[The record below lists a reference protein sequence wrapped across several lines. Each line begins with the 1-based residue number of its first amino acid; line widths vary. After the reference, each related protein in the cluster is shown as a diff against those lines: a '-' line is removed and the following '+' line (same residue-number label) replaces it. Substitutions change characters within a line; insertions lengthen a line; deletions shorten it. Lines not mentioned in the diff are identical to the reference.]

1 MSFLLWALVLLF
13 AGCVFLVL
21 EFFVPSSGTLGVLAA
36 LSFVAA
42 IVLAFMA
49 GPVYGTATFIA
60 VLVIVPTACIL
71 AVKYW
76 PETPIGRMILIQRPQ
91 SPDEVLPETE
101 AYRGM
106 QHLVGR
112 QGVTKSLMMP
122 GGVVEIDHKS
132 YDAVSDGIAIEQ
144 GTRIVV
150 VSISTQRVV
159 VRPDDSP
166 SLPQFVDEPL
176 VARVLSDEPAAA
188 ASASEASPLEAVMKD
203 FENPFDEATGRAE
216 EETAREK
223 T

>member
-1 MSFLLWALVLLF
+1 MSLLLWALVLLL

-42 IVLAFMA
+42 VVLAFMA
-49 GPVYGTATFIA
+49 GPVYGTVTFIA
-60 VLVIVPTACIL
+60 VLVIVPVACIL

-76 PETPIGRMILIQRPQ
+76 PETPIGRLMLIQRPE
-91 SPDEVLPETE
+91 SPDEVLPQTE

-112 QGVTKSLMMP
+112 HGVTKSLMMP

-132 YDAVSDGIAIEQ
+132 YDAVSDGAAIES

-159 VRPDDSP
+159 VREDDSV
-166 SLPQFVDEPL
+166 SQSEFMEPL
-176 VARVLSDEPAAA
+176 QAHVLPEELEPSSGAI
-188 ASASEASPLEAVMKD
+188 SAELPAVETVLKD
-203 FENPFDEATGRAE
+203 FENPFDES
-216 EETAREK
+216 TA
-223 T
+223 

>member
-1 MSFLLWALVLLF
+1 MSLLLWALLLLF

-49 GPVYGTATFIA
+49 GPLYGTATFVA
-60 VLVIVPTACIL
+60 VLVIVPTACIV

-76 PETPIGRMILIQRPQ
+76 PDTPIGRMILIQRPE
-91 SPDEVLPETE
+91 SPDEVLPETQ

-112 QGVTKSLMMP
+112 HGLAKSLMLP

-132 YDAVSDGIAIEQ
+132 YDAVSDGMAIEP

-150 VSISTQRVV
+150 VAISTQRVV
-159 VRPDDSP
+159 VRPDDSIA
-166 SLPQFVDEPL
+166 SGQFEEPL
-176 VARVLSDEPAAA
+176 AARVLPEEPEPAAA
-188 ASASEASPLEAVMKD
+188 SSPPLETVMKD
-203 FENPFDEATGRAE
+203 FENPFDET
-216 EETAREK
+216 TA
-223 T
+223 

>member
-1 MSFLLWALVLLF
+1 MSMLLWALLLLL
-13 AGCVFLVL
+13 AGCIFLAL

-60 VLVIVPTACIL
+60 VLVIVPAACFL

-76 PETPIGRMILIQRPQ
+76 PDTPIGRMILIQRPE

-112 QGVTKSLMMP
+112 HGLAKSLMLP
-122 GGVVEIDHKS
+122 GGVVEIDRKS
-132 YDAVSDGIAIEQ
+132 YDAVSDGMAIEP

-150 VSISTQRVV
+150 VAISTQRVV
-159 VRPDDSP
+159 VRPDDSI
-166 SLPQFVDEPL
+166 STDQFASEPL
-176 VARVLSDEPAAA
+176 PAQVLADEA
-188 ASASEASPLEAVMKD
+188 EASPAANPPLETVMKD
-203 FENPFDEATGRAE
+203 FENPFDETSAH
-216 EETAREK
+216 
-223 T
+223 

>member
-13 AGCVFLVL
+13 AGCIFLAL

-60 VLVIVPTACIL
+60 VLIIVPTACIL

-76 PETPIGRMILIQRPQ
+76 PETPIGRMILIQRPE

-101 AYRGM
+101 GYRGLA
-106 QHLVGR
+106 HLVGR
-112 QGVTKSLMMP
+112 HGLAKSLMMP

-132 YDAVSDGIAIEQ
+132 YDAVSDGMAIDP

-159 VRPDDSP
+159 VRPDDSI
-166 SLPQFVDEPL
+166 STDQFAAEPLSAQVRPDEPQ
-176 VARVLSDEPAAA
+176 PAVP
-188 ASASEASPLEAVMKD
+188 SIPPLETVMKD
-203 FENPFDEATGRAE
+203 FENPFDET
-216 EETAREK
+216 TA
-223 T
+223 

>member
-1 MSFLLWALVLLF
+1 MSFLLWALLLLF
-13 AGCVFLVL
+13 AGCIFLVL

-36 LSFVAA
+36 LSFVGA

-60 VLVIVPTACIL
+60 VLIIVPTACIL
-71 AVKYW
+71 AVNYW

-91 SPDEVLPETE
+91 SPDEVLPQTE

-112 QGVTKSLMMP
+112 HGLAKSLMLP

-132 YDAVSDGIAIEQ
+132 YDAVSDGMAIEP

-150 VSISTQRVV
+150 VGISTQRVV
-159 VRPDDSP
+159 VRPDDSISTDQFAAEP
-166 SLPQFVDEPL
+166 LPARILADEP
-176 VARVLSDEPAAA
+176 DPALANP
-188 ASASEASPLEAVMKD
+188 PLETVMKD
-203 FENPFDEATGRAE
+203 FENPFDET
-216 EETAREK
+216 T
-223 T
+223 TS

>member
-13 AGCVFLVL
+13 AGCVFLAL

-60 VLVIVPTACIL
+60 VLIIVPTACIL

-106 QHLVGR
+106 QHLVGK
-112 QGVTKSLMMP
+112 QGLAKSLMMP
-122 GGVVEIDHKS
+122 GGVVEIDRKS
-132 YDAVSDGIAIEQ
+132 YDAVSDGMAIEQ

-166 SLPQFVDEPL
+166 AIPQFTDEPL
-176 VARVLSDEPAAA
+176 MARVLSEEPAAA
-188 ASASEASPLEAVMKD
+188 ASASESPPLETVMKD
-203 FENPFDEATGRAE
+203 FENPFDEAAGT
-216 EETAREK
+216 K
-223 T
+223 

>member
-1 MSFLLWALVLLF
+1 MSLLLWACVLLL
-13 AGCVFLVL
+13 AGVIFLAL

-49 GPVYGTATFIA
+49 GPVYGTATFVA

-112 QGVTKSLMMP
+112 HGIAKSLMMP
-122 GGVVEIDHKS
+122 GGVVEVDRKS
-132 YDAVSDGIAIEQ
+132 YDAVSDGMAIEP
-144 GTRIVV
+144 GTRVLV
-150 VSISTQRVV
+150 LSISTQRIV
-159 VRPDDSP
+159 VRPDDSIATDNFA
-166 SLPQFVDEPL
+166 SEPL
-176 VARVLSDEPAAA
+176 AARVLPEETDMPS
-188 ASASEASPLEAVMKD
+188 SASNDMPPLETVMKD
-203 FENPFDEATGRAE
+203 FENPFDESSSR
-216 EETAREK
+216 
-223 T
+223 

>member
-1 MSFLLWALVLLF
+1 MSFLLWALLLLF
-13 AGCVFLVL
+13 AGCVFLAL

-112 QGVTKSLMMP
+112 HGITKSLMMP
-122 GGVVEIDHKS
+122 GGVVEVDRKS
-132 YDAVSDGIAIEQ
+132 YDAVSDGMAIEP
-144 GTRIVV
+144 GTRVLV
-150 VSISTQRVV
+150 VSISTQRIV
-159 VRPDDSP
+159 VRPDDSIP
-166 SLPQFVDEPL
+166 TDNFASEPL
-176 VARVLSDEPAAA
+176 AARVLPE
-188 ASASEASPLEAVMKD
+188 EA
-203 FENPFDEATGRAE
+203 
-216 EETAREK
+216 
-223 T
+223 

>member
-1 MSFLLWALVLLF
+1 MSLLLWAFVLLL
-13 AGCVFLVL
+13 AGCIFLVL

-42 IVLAFMA
+42 VVLAFMA
-49 GPVYGTATFIA
+49 GPVYGTVTFIA
-60 VLVIVPTACIL
+60 VLVIVPVACVL

-76 PETPIGRMILIQRPQ
+76 PETPIGRLMLIQRPE
-91 SPDEVLPETE
+91 SPDEVLPQTE

-112 QGVTKSLMMP
+112 HGVTKSLMMP

-132 YDAVSDGIAIEQ
+132 YDAVSDGAAIEP

-159 VRPDDSP
+159 VREDDSIAQE
-166 SLPQFVDEPL
+166 QFAEPL
-176 VARVLSDEPAAA
+176 QARVLPEEPDPSSREI
-188 ASASEASPLEAVMKD
+188 SAELPPVETVLKD
-203 FENPFDEATGRAE
+203 FENPFDES
-216 EETAREK
+216 TA
-223 T
+223 

>member
-1 MSFLLWALVLLF
+1 MSLLFWALVLLL

-49 GPVYGTATFIA
+49 GPVYGTATFVA

-76 PETPIGRMILIQRPQ
+76 PETPIGRMMLIQRPQ

-112 QGVTKSLMMP
+112 HGLAKSLMMP

-132 YDAVSDGIAIEQ
+132 YDAVSDGTAIEP

-159 VRPDDSP
+159 VRPDDGISTDHFSGP
-166 SLPQFVDEPL
+166 LQAHVLPDEPPHG
-176 VARVLSDEPAAA
+176 ST
-188 ASASEASPLEAVMKD
+188 ASSSELPPVEAVLKD
-203 FENPFDEATGRAE
+203 FENPFDDST
-216 EETAREK
+216 T
-223 T
+223 

>member
-1 MSFLLWALVLLF
+1 MSLLFWALVLLL

-49 GPVYGTATFIA
+49 GPVYGTATFVA
-60 VLVIVPTACIL
+60 VLIIVPTACLL

-76 PETPIGRMILIQRPQ
+76 PETPIGRMMLIQRPQ

-112 QGVTKSLMMP
+112 HGLAKSLMMP

-132 YDAVSDGIAIEQ
+132 YDAVSDGTAIEP
-144 GTRIVV
+144 GTRIIV

-159 VRPDDSP
+159 VRPDDNIP
-166 SLPQFVDEPL
+166 TEHFAEEPL
-176 VARVLSDEPAAA
+176 VAQVLSDESDSLPTSSSAAP
-188 ASASEASPLEAVMKD
+188 PLESVMKD
-203 FENPFDEATGRAE
+203 FENPFDGAE
-216 EETAREK
+216 DDAQRRN
-223 T
+223 

>member
-1 MSFLLWALVLLF
+1 MSLLFWALVLLL

-49 GPVYGTATFIA
+49 GPVYGTATFVA
-60 VLVIVPTACIL
+60 VLIIVPTACIL

-76 PETPIGRMILIQRPQ
+76 PETPIGRMMLIQRPQ

-112 QGVTKSLMMP
+112 HGLAKSLMMP

-132 YDAVSDGIAIEQ
+132 YDAVSDGTAIEP

-159 VRPDDSP
+159 VRPDDAIATDHFSAP
-166 SLPQFVDEPL
+166 LPAHVLPDEPPPGSIPPTAEL
-176 VARVLSDEPAAA
+176 PSTDAVL
-188 ASASEASPLEAVMKD
+188 KD
-203 FENPFDEATGRAE
+203 FENPFDDS
-216 EETAREK
+216 K